1 MFKVLLYLAA
11 AVFYFTL
18 TYYLEYGNLKTALHD
33 STFEV
38 NVSGLRRTYVRML
51 SFGLSQFLTQQYVWN
66 ASALSAFAPSYA
78 PPRSPYSPLTS
89 AAFVLPNISSSQIS
103 NKLDSFA
110 FFQNALVYGS
120 TYLHVDPPSQCP
132 GQSPL
137 LFTSACVG
145 SSPADCS
152 TVQNGVMQRGLATAL
167 TNYMTTA
174 RALLDSVAFTQ
185 STSPS
190 LLMTWA
196 TLNATLNSP
205 DMMGLRAMER
215 AYLYPPL
222 LQSSKLYSIK
232 ATDQLAA
239 VEPVRVTLLCAFIAY
254 ADINDARIIQFMF
267 GFSMR
272 GF

>member
-1 MFKVLLYLAA
+1 
-11 AVFYFTL
+11 
-18 TYYLEYGNLKTALHD
+18 
-33 STFEV
+33 
-38 NVSGLRRTYVRML
+38 
-51 SFGLSQFLTQQYVWN
+51 
-66 ASALSAFAPSYA
+66 
-78 PPRSPYSPLTS
+78 
-89 AAFVLPNISSSQIS
+89 
-103 NKLDSFA
+103 LDSFA

-145 SSPADCS
+145 SSPADCA

-254 ADINDARIIQFMF
+254 ADDARGIQCMF
-267 GFSMR
+267 GFSTCVVFEIHPFSLSPFPCFPLSIPLLVCTHTFSRFPMHPLTLTHR
-272 GF
+272 TCVTDFLSHTHANVRTHVCSLLLSLS